1 MKFFSGFCFQNEE
14 ELFTSFAQID
24 QLYTISG
31 FSYGAI
37 KAFQVS
43 LQAIRSH
50 QRIQTLNLFSPAFFQ
65 TQKSSFIRTQILG
78 FRKDP
83 QRYIQNFLS
92 LCGSPSKKY
101 FKQGSLDELEELLH
115 FKWKEEELRY
125 LNQNGV
131 KIRIF
136 LGEKDLIIPPKDV
149 CEFFSPFGN
158 VFLHKNLNHCLQYD
172 HL

>member
-14 ELFTSFAQID
+14 ELFAPFAQID

-37 KAFQVS
+37 KAFQAS
-43 LQAIRSH
+43 IQATQSH

-65 TQKSSFIRTQILG
+65 TQKPSFIKAQILG

-83 QRYIQNFLS
+83 QRYRQNFLS
-92 LCGSPSKKY
+92 LCGSPPQKY
-101 FKQGSLDELEELLH
+101 FKEGCLEELEELLH
-115 FKWKEEELRY
+115 FQWKEEELRY
-125 LNQNGV
+125 LNRNGV
-131 KIRIF
+131 KIRVF
-136 LGEKDLIIPPKDV
+136 LGEKDSIIPAKEACD
-149 CEFFSPFGN
+149 FFSPFGN
-158 VFLHKNLNHCLQYD
+158 VFLYKNLNHCLQCD